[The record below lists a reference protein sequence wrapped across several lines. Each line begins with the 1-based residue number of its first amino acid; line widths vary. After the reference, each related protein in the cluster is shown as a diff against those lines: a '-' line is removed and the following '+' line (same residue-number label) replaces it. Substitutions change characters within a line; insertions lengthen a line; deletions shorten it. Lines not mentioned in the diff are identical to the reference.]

1 MREGKWI
8 AVALILV
15 VVAIGFSYYLFVS
28 ERDRQ
33 LAIQEEVTAE
43 LDLEPEVLEDKST
56 GELEISLYVY
66 RPGATGS
73 GKDFLQR
80 EERTIYE
87 TGDPILTAR
96 QIVRELL
103 AESQDVVGESG
114 EQRVRLR
121 TFSPQGQL
129 RQLYLLDDGTAV
141 VDLSQGIVQGIL
153 GGVTWELA
161 VIGSITRSLRENVPQ
176 IKRVFFLVEGK
187 QRRTLAGHVSIEEPF
202 M

>member
-8 AVALILV
+8 VVALALV
-15 VVAIGFSYYLFVS
+15 VVAIAVSYYLFIS

-33 LAIQEEVTAE
+33 LAIREEVAEE
-43 LDLEPEVLEDKST
+43 LDLEPEVLEDRST
-56 GELEISLYVY
+56 GELKVTLYVY
-66 RPGATGS
+66 RPGATDS
-73 GKDFLQR
+73 GKNFLR
-80 EERTIYE
+80 KEERTVFE

-96 QIVRELL
+96 QIVQELL
-103 AESQDVVGESG
+103 AESKGVESG
-114 EQRVRLR
+114 SGAQRVRLR
-121 TFSPQGQL
+121 TFPPKGHL

-141 VDLSQGIVQGIL
+141 VDLSQEIVQGIL

-161 VIGSITRSLRENVPQ
+161 VIESITRSLRENVPQ
-176 IKRVFFLVEGK
+176 VKRVFFLVEGK